1 MQLIVCINKRD
12 KKWDIIVPKM
22 SLFFMNVN
30 FQKIV
35 IHAENFST
43 SMLLID

>member
-1 MQLIVCINKRD
+1 MQLMVFINKKD
-12 KKWDIIVPKM
+12 KKWDIIVPKI
-22 SLFFMNVN
+22 SLFFMNVH

-35 IHAENFST
+35 INAENFST